1 LIVAARYSVA
11 RAPLNTEMISDSSQ
25 CNAVWLM
32 SEFAKR
38 TGLSPAAQNPRR
50 YLWTDAFAVCNFLEL
65 FQQTADQQ
73 YQRDAIALIDQVH
86 LVLGRYRDDDTRRGW
101 ISGLADKRAR
111 HHPTLGGLRIG
122 KRLKERGQNET
133 FDNRLEWDRD
143 GQYFHYLTKWM
154 HALCRAASV
163 TGDSRYTT
171 WAGELAQRS
180 FEAFVRRSTS
190 GEVAGLTWKMST
202 DLKRPLV
209 PTLGLHDALDG
220 LITFWEIEHAIQ
232 DHTDLNDLNQA
243 LEKLHPLCLNADW
256 VTDDPLG
263 LGGLLFDACRL
274 AQLLRG
280 NHQREIR
287 LLEDILQAC
296 CRGLAALFA
305 SRYLDQPTTQ
315 RLAFREL
322 GLAIGL
328 GALPVIAETIK
339 REECLRDR
347 PDLRR
352 TFELLLSHKP
362 LCEEIIDLWLN
373 HAKFNDESWDAHRDI
388 NEVMLATALM
398 PHMFLSTSRHQNT
411 T

>member
-1 LIVAARYSVA
+1 
-11 RAPLNTEMISDSSQ
+11 
-25 CNAVWLM
+25 M

-38 TGLSPAAQNPRR
+38 TGLSPAEQNPRR
-50 YLWTDAFAVCNFLEL
+50 YLWTDAFAVCNFLQL
-65 FQQTADQQ
+65 FQQTADLH
-73 YQRDAIALIDQVH
+73 YQRDAVALIDQVH
-86 LVLGRYRDDDTRRGW
+86 LVLGRYRDDDTRSGW
-101 ISGLADKRAR
+101 ISGLGDERAC

-122 KRLKERGQNET
+122 KRFKERGPNEA
-133 FDNRLEWDRD
+133 FDSRLEWDRD

-163 TGDSRYTT
+163 TGDSKYTT

-180 FEAFVRRSTS
+180 FEAFVRRSAS
-190 GEVAGLTWKMST
+190 GEVSGLTWKMST

-209 PTLGLHDALDG
+209 PALSLHDALDG
-220 LITFWEIEHAIQ
+220 LITFWEIEHAMQ
-232 DHTDLNDLNQA
+232 DHTEWKNLNQA
-243 LEKLHPLCLNADW
+243 LQELQPLCLNGDW

-280 NHQREIR
+280 DNQREIR

-296 CRGLAALFA
+296 CSGLAALLA
-305 SRYLDQPTTQ
+305 THYLDQPTTH

-328 GALPVIAETIK
+328 GALPMIAETID
-339 REECLRDR
+339 REESLRDR

-352 TFELLLSHKP
+352 PVELLLSHKT
-362 LCEEIIDLWLN
+362 LCGEIVDIWLKK
-373 HAKFNDESWDAHRDI
+373 AQFNDESWDAHRDI
-388 NEVMLATALM
+388 NDIMLVTALL
-398 PHMFLSTSRHQNT
+398 PHMFLSTSRNRNT